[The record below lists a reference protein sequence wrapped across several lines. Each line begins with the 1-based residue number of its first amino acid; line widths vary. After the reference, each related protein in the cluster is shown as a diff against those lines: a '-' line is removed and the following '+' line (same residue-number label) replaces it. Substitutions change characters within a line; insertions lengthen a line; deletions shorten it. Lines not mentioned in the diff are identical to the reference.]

1 MIFKQLCSAAMG
13 SHKLLMHWL
22 RCGVDA
28 GSTVALLLHPFRP
41 LLAAVDGKGMLRVH
55 NYRHNTL
62 ANKFHISGQHACTC
76 CRHVLQHNLPGTS
89 FIQG

>member
-1 MIFKQLCSAAMG
+1 MY
-13 SHKLLMHWL
+13 
-22 RCGVDA
+22 A

-62 ANKFHISGQHACTC
+62 ANKFHISGQPAATTQCSTTCLNESSIKLDTKMHTLVHEACDIRPHISSRLSQT
-76 CRHVLQHNLPGTS
+76 
-89 FIQG
+89 